1 MTDLPGGDLDV
12 NTTAGFNAALAEL
25 AGVEVPEGA
34 LEALAGTDT
43 DVSSG
48 LTTVEESTGE
58 KPRDERGRFAPAAPK
73 PEGDDQG
80 AAPAA
85 EEREGEEGQQ
95 LDPELSALLE
105 RHGGD
110 PVAALR
116 AAQEE
121 AKNAQSVI
129 GRQGNE
135 LGEARRAQQELAERI
150 ARLEGRLEATPQQPT
165 APIQSEQLANLVVE
179 RGGRQA
185 VVDLIQAGYDDATVE
200 RAFATWAEYDDTP
213 YEALAARQDWRM
225 ALASHE
231 SQQGQQGAQP
241 QEDPTLAE
249 IKRERQLGSAI
260 ASVRSGMEAGEWAA
274 IKDHLI
280 PAFED
285 PQTAEIIKKAVVSD
299 DQQTQLQGM
308 SALVQIARGR
318 AIAAATAQ
326 ANAER
331 STQLK
336 QGKQAAQVATG
347 SLRPVQQRQPET
359 PQNREER
366 VKAFHEALLRTET
379 TSVFDGLT
387 YAGQ

>member
-1 MTDLPGGDLDV
+1 MPDVPGGGLDV

-25 AGVEVPEGA
+25 AGVDVPEGA
-34 LEALAGTDT
+34 LEALEGADT

-58 KPRDERGRFAPAAPK
+58 QSRDERGRFAPAAPK
-73 PEGDDQG
+73 SDDAAQG

-85 EEREGEEGQQ
+85 EEREGEEEQQ

-110 PVAALR
+110 TVAALR
-116 AAQEE
+116 AAEQERRNLE
-121 AKNAQSVI
+121 SVL
-129 GRQGNE
+129 GRQGGE
-135 LGEARRAQQELAERI
+135 LGSLREQI
-150 ARLEGRLEATPQQPT
+150 ARLEGRMEEQSRQPRQPT
-165 APIQSEQLANLVVE
+165 APIQSDQLANLVVE

-185 VVDLIQAGYDDATVE
+185 VVDLIQSGYDDATVE

-231 SQQGQQGAQP
+231 AQEGQQAAPP

-249 IKRERQLGSAI
+249 IKRERQFGSAV

-280 PAFED
+280 PALED

-331 STQLK
+331 STQLR

-347 SLRPVQQRQPET
+347 SLRPVQQRQPEGE
-359 PQNREER
+359 QSREDR
-366 VKAFHEALLRTET
+366 VKKFHEMLMSTET

>member
-1 MTDLPGGDLDV
+1 MSDVPGGGLDV

-34 LEALAGTDT
+34 LEALEGADT
-43 DVSSG
+43 DVASG

-85 EEREGEEGQQ
+85 EEREGEEQQ
-95 LDPELSALLE
+95 LDPELSKLLE

-110 PVAALR
+110 SVAALR
-116 AAQEE
+116 ALQEE
-121 AKNAQSVI
+121 ARNAQSVL

-135 LGEARRAQQELAERI
+135 LGELRQQI
-150 ARLEGRLEATPQQPT
+150 ARLEGRMEEQSRQPRQPT

-231 SQQGQQGAQP
+231 QQGQPAAQP

-249 IKRERQLGSAI
+249 IKRERQLSSAI

-331 STQLK
+331 STLLK

-347 SLRPVQQRQPET
+347 SLRPVQQRQPEE